1 MPEETFYIKAN
12 DTASFITRDLKDA
25 FGSPVNVTGAA
36 VKFSM
41 RVKPA
46 GSIKVDAEDA
56 VIVTGG
62 TGRVRYEWASDGSD
76 TDAADEYEGEFQV
89 TYGNGKIQTF
99 PNDGHI
105 PIVITDDIST

>member
-25 FGSPVNVTGAA
+25 FGAPVNVTGAA
-36 VKFSM
+36 VVFSM

-46 GSIKVDAEDA
+46 GTMKITRQDG
-56 VIVTGG
+56 VIVNAGI
-62 TGRVRYEWASDGSD
+62 GRIRYEWDSSSGD
-76 TDAADEYEGEFQV
+76 TDTADEYEGEFQV
-89 TYGNGKIQTF
+89 TYANGKIQTF

-105 PIVITDDIST
+105 PIVVTDDIG

>member
-12 DTASFITRDLKDA
+12 DTASFITRELKDA
-25 FGSPVNVTGAA
+25 FGATVNVTGAR
-36 VKFSM
+36 VVFSM

-46 GSIKVDAEDA
+46 GAIKVDAETA

-62 TGRVRYEWASDGSD
+62 TGRVRYEWIAAN
-76 TDAADEYEGEFQV
+76 TNTADEYEGEFQV
-89 TYGNGKIQTF
+89 TYANGKIQTF

-105 PIVITDDIST
+105 PVVVTDDIG